1 MLKFELEHI
10 KQLLYRLGIS
20 LLGLSLIRLLFLTYN
35 WTYFNEI
42 SLFEGIHLFFNALRF
57 DLISITY
64 TNGLLIVFSL
74 LPFTFR
80 SRKWYQL
87 FLKILFIGFN
97 AVLFFIEIM
106 DVVYYQY
113 SFRRTIFSDI
123 FMFSNNQSNILD
135 YFKQYWFFV
144 GILLL
149 MIYGLY
155 FWIKKSSFIP
165 AKGKWYFQ
173 FLIFLMGLGLGIIAA
188 RGGIGKRPITPIDA
202 AQYTNKS
209 AQTQLITN
217 TTLNLIFSFQQRTV
231 KRLNY
236 FSDDELNEIF
246 PFHHIPKPDS
256 PFDDKN
262 VVILIM
268 ESLSKEYTGAF
279 ENTPYT
285 PFLDSLMQH
294 SFYLKNTFA
303 NGLRSTE
310 GIAAIT
316 GGLPHLMHDP
326 FIFSAYQTNK
336 LDAIAGLL
344 KKKGYQTAFF
354 HGSFT
359 GTMNFDALAKQ
370 EGYDQYLGK
379 EDFGNM
385 DLDDGHWGIW
395 DVPYFEYTA
404 KQLST
409 FKEPF
414 FTSLF
419 SLTSHHPYNVESWFR
434 DKYPD
439 LDIHSRTVLYADLA
453 LKRFFEIAKT
463 TEWYDNTIFFILGDH
478 TGPRISKP
486 YQTSLGQYKIPIIL
500 FDPSGKIKGEHEGV
514 AQQLDLLP
522 TIMGS
527 LNYDL
532 PYNAFG
538 QNMLDTTQ
546 QQYAFM
552 RLGVFQ
558 ICDEQYLLKFNGK
571 KSIGLYDYQ
580 NDILLNDNLIKNRPQ
595 IVKRLETAL
604 KARLQRY
611 NNALIDNKLSAE

>member
-1 MLKFELEHI
+1 MLKFELGHI

-20 LLGLSLIRLLFLTYN
+20 LLGLFLIRLLFLIYN
-35 WTYFNEI
+35 WVYYNEI
-42 SLFEGIHLFFNALRF
+42 SLSEGISLFVNALRF
-57 DLISITY
+57 DLISVTY
-64 TNGLLIVFSL
+64 ANGLLIIFSL

-87 FLKILFIGFN
+87 FLKTLFIVFN
-97 AVLFFIEIM
+97 SVLFFIEIM

-135 YFKQYWFFV
+135 YFKEYWLFV
-144 GILLL
+144 GILFL

-155 FWIKKSSFIP
+155 SFIKKSSFIP
-165 AKGKWYFQ
+165 TKGKWYFQ
-173 FLIFLMGLGLGIIAA
+173 FVIFLIGIGLGIIAA

-202 AQYTNKS
+202 AQYTTKA

-217 TTLNLIFSFQQRTV
+217 TTLNLIFSFQQRTI

-236 FSDDELNEIF
+236 YSNEELSKIF
-246 PFHHIPKPDS
+246 PFQHNPKPKL
-256 PFDDKN
+256 PFDNKN

-268 ESLSKEYTGAF
+268 ESLSKEYTGTF
-279 ENTPYT
+279 ENTSYT
-285 PFLDSLMQH
+285 PFLDSLMEH

-316 GGLPHLMHDP
+316 AGLPHLMHDP

-336 LDAIAGLL
+336 IDAIAGLL

-359 GTMNFDALAKQ
+359 GTMNFDALAKL
-370 EGYDQYLGK
+370 EGFDDYYSK
-379 EDFGNM
+379 ETFDNPKF
-385 DLDDGHWGIW
+385 DDGHWGIW
-395 DVPYFEYTA
+395 DIPFFEYTA
-404 KQLST
+404 EQLNN
-409 FKEPF
+409 FKTPF
-414 FTSLF
+414 FASLF
-419 SLTSHHPYNVESWFR
+419 SLTSHHPYNVEDWF
-434 DKYPD
+434 KKEYPD
-439 LDIHSRTVLYADLA
+439 MDIQSRTVLYADLA
-453 LKRFFEIAKT
+453 LKRFFEKAKASD
-463 TEWYDNTIFFILGDH
+463 WYENTIFIILGDH

-486 YQTSLGQYKIPIIL
+486 YQTSLGQYKIPIVL
-500 FDPSGKIKGEHEGV
+500 FDPSGTIKGEHEGV

-522 TIMGS
+522 TIMS
-527 LNYDL
+527 YLNYDL

-538 QNMLDTTQ
+538 QNMLDTTK
-546 QQYAFM
+546 QQYAYM

-571 KSIGLYDYQ
+571 ESIALYDYQ
-580 NDILLNDNLIKNRPQ
+580 KDILLNDNLIKKKPQ
-595 IVKRLETAL
+595 VVKRLETAL

-611 NNALIDNKLSAE
+611 NNALIDNKLSIE